1 MPENLGVHVQL
12 TSDSNNFTEAMQKAY
27 RELKEFGNETA
38 RMKAQEAALRT
49 TFGNLEKQIAS
60 KTAQIEK
67 ARARLSELTAAG
79 KENSKTAE
87 NLRTKIAAMEKTVEK
102 ASASIEKNRAK
113 LRENADTQ
121 SKLAAQAE
129 AATREINQQTQA
141 FAKNANQAAS
151 TTSQLKNAFTM
162 LKGLALGYAG
172 KTLFNA
178 LIGSNADFEQ
188 SMTSFDVFLG
198 SAEEAQKMMDELTEF
213 SAKTPLE
220 MPDVTKAANML
231 MGYGVAA
238 EDVVEIMGRLGDL
251 SQGNAEKLDR
261 VSLAYGQMLA
271 KGKVTGEELRQ
282 MVEAQV

>member
-1 MPENLGVHVQL
+1 
-12 TSDSNNFTEAMQKAY
+12 
-27 RELKEFGNETA
+27 
-38 RMKAQEAALRT
+38 
-49 TFGNLEKQIAS
+49 
-60 KTAQIEK
+60 
-67 ARARLSELTAAG
+67 
-79 KENSKTAE
+79 
-87 NLRTKIAAMEKTVEK
+87 MEKTVEK

-220 MPDVTKAANML
+220 MPDVTKAANMH
-231 MGYGVAA
+231 YGVWRCCGGCCRDHGPA
-238 EDVVEIMGRLGDL
+238 GRFI
-251 SQGNAEKLDR
+251 S
-261 VSLAYGQMLA
+261 GQC
-271 KGKVTGEELRQ
+271 GK
-282 MVEAQV
+282 A